1 MLFKST
7 YLRIGILKTFSNN
20 NEFRNSLSTAYTQ
33 ISFPM
38 EDSDNSKPFPTK
50 TSPQVL
56 KHGAYP
62 EDSNTPGRKQSV
74 MIFYIDYRSMGWY
87 FTPTTSPPL
96 SGKSVGFLQSGGVSP
111 SAPTE

>member
-1 MLFKST
+1 MRT
-7 YLRIGILKTFSNN
+7 GILKTVSNN
-20 NEFRNSLSTAYTQ
+20 NEFRNSLSTAHTQ

-56 KHGAYP
+56 KRGAYP

-74 MIFYIDYRSMGWY
+74 MIFYIDYRSVGWY
-87 FTPTTSPPL
+87 FTPTCHPPVA
-96 SGKSVGFLQSGGVSP
+96 GKSVRFLQSGRVSP